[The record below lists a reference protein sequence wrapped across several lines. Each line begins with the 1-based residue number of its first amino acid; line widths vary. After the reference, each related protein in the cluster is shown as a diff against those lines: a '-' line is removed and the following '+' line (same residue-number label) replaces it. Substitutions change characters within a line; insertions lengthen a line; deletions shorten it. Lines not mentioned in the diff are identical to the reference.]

1 LGLIK
6 RAWIWLLAILVVAGI
21 FAAFRLGKKTDPD
34 YFKAKVEK
42 GDIRQCG
49 APLMP
54 EDDAEV
60 TNHAAAFGRRATGD
74 TVRMA
79 RSVLLLV
86 GSTLS
91 FPKVKNFA

>member
-1 LGLIK
+1 
-6 RAWIWLLAILVVAGI
+6 
-21 FAAFRLGKKTDPD
+21 
-34 YFKAKVEK
+34 
-42 GDIRQCG
+42 
-49 APLMP
+49 MP